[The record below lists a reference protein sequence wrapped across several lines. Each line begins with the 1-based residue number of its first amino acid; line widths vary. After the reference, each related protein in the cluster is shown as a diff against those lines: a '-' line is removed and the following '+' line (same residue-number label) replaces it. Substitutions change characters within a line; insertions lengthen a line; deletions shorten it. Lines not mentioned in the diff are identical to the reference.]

1 MRSKQ
6 TWVVLG
12 LSAVLSAAAT
22 PLIASAAPGN
32 RVGSCSE
39 ATVVERHYGP
49 TQTSASG
56 TAVKEVYL
64 SLSDGEHL
72 DGPAELGTTGF
83 FWDYTPGNKVG
94 VCVEAL
100 HPSRLRV
107 DDSMTGAS
115 FVAHPS
121 ATAAAGS

>member
-1 MRSKQ
+1 MNRKQ
-6 TWVVLG
+6 TWFALG
-12 LSAVLSAAAT
+12 LSAALSVAAT
-22 PLIASAAPGN
+22 PLMANAAPGK

-56 TAVKEVYL
+56 AAVREVYL

-72 DGPAELGTTGF
+72 DGPAELSNTGF

-107 DDSMTGAS
+107 NDRMTGAS
-115 FVAHPS
+115 FVVHPS
-121 ATAAAGS
+121 APSAAGG

>member
-1 MRSKQ
+1 M
-6 TWVVLG
+6 
-12 LSAVLSAAAT
+12 
-22 PLIASAAPGN
+22 
-32 RVGSCSE
+32 
-39 ATVVERHYGP
+39 
-49 TQTSASG
+49 
-56 TAVKEVYL
+56 KEVDL

-72 DGPAELGTTGF
+72 DGPAELGTTAF

-107 DDSMTGAS
+107 NDRITGAS

-121 ATAAAGS
+121 AASPAGS

>member
-1 MRSKQ
+1 MTSKQ
-6 TWVVLG
+6 TWWLLG
-12 LSAVLSAAAT
+12 LSAVLSAAAV
-22 PLIASAAPGN
+22 PLVASAAPGN

-39 ATVVERHYGP
+39 AMVVERHYGP
-49 TQTSASG
+49 TQPSG
-56 TAVKEVYL
+56 SGNAVKEVYL

-107 DDSMTGAS
+107 DDRMTGAS

-121 ATAAAGS
+121 SAAPAGS

>member
-1 MRSKQ
+1 MTSKQ
-6 TWVVLG
+6 TWLVLG

-32 RVGSCSE
+32 RVGSCLE

-64 SLSDGEHL
+64 SLSDGEQL
-72 DGPAELGTTGF
+72 DGPAELVSTGF

-94 VCVEAL
+94 VCVEAV
-100 HPSRLRV
+100 HPLRLRV
-107 DDSMTGAS
+107 DDRITGAS
-115 FVAHPS
+115 FVVHPS
-121 ATAAAGS
+121 TTSTTGS

>member
-1 MRSKQ
+1 MNRKQ
-6 TWVVLG
+6 PCAALG
-12 LSAVLSAAAT
+12 LSAVLLAAAT
-22 PLIASAAPGN
+22 PLMAQASPDKS
-32 RVGSCSE
+32 VGSCSE

-56 TAVKEVYL
+56 AAVKEVYL

-72 DGPAELGTTGF
+72 DGPAEMGTTGF

-94 VCVEAL
+94 ICVEAV

-107 DDSMTGAS
+107 NDRVTGAS
-115 FVAHPS
+115 FVVHPS
-121 ATAAAGS
+121 ATSSAGG

>member
-1 MRSKQ
+1 MTSKQ
-6 TWVVLG
+6 TWLVLG
-12 LSAVLSAAAT
+12 LSTVLSAAAT
-22 PLIASAAPGN
+22 PLISSAAPGN

-107 DDSMTGAS
+107 DDHITGAS
-115 FVAHPS
+115 FVVHPS
-121 ATAAAGS
+121 ATSSTGS